1 MMIYSF
7 QSRAASR
14 SVPRPRRGL
23 SLIEMMV
30 AVMILGITMTFVGH
44 ISTGIAQSN
53 RKSDIVAKRTFA
65 MQQQANVV
73 GALPFASLTS
83 TVLPATKNFRLGD
96 FSYTRRIGLT
106 TAGTTSIGQTA
117 VITITIVPQT
127 GIPSD
132 TLLSES
138 LTMYRSSPICGT
150 TLGMVSC

>member
-1 MMIYSF
+1 MMIHSF
-7 QSRAASR
+7 QFRVASR

-44 ISTGIAQSN
+44 ISTGIAQSS
-53 RKSDIVAKRTFA
+53 RKSDIIAKRTFA

-83 TVLPATKNFRLGD
+83 TVLPPTKNFTLGD
-96 FSYTRRIGLT
+96 FTYTRRVSLT
-106 TAGTTSIGQTA
+106 SAGTTSIGQTA
-117 VITITIVPQT
+117 VITITVVPQT
-127 GIPSD
+127 GIASD
-132 TLLSES
+132 TLLKES

-150 TLGMVSC
+150 SLGMVSC